1 MARGPD
7 RSLIISVAQQER
19 ASDEVSCVGDG
30 QGPPTVYCAQVFSS
44 LRKVPCAAVQLGRVR
59 SHLQSS
65 DSSPNFAV
73 PS

>member
-1 MARGPD
+1 MAIGPD
-7 RSLIISVAQQER
+7 KSLIISVAQQEG

-30 QGPPTVYCAQVFSS
+30 QGPPTVFCAQVFSS
-44 LRKVPCAAVQLGRVR
+44 SRRVPCAAAQLGRVR